1 MRSGI
6 IAVIAI
12 IYHCVLG
19 RRSDERSDVDQGT
32 LSPKDSTLE
41 GTSRRLYEQ
50 RVRLFCKRS
59 RQVQDH
65 SAYDKYEV
73 QKTRALLLKFLSQNI
88 ADAIFS
94 VRAKSM

>member
-1 MRSGI
+1 MDLKIVVMRIKGI
-6 IAVIAI
+6 
-12 IYHCVLG
+12 LKRG
-19 RRSDERSDVDQGT
+19 SLE
-32 LSPKDSTLE
+32 DSTPRQVPKE
-41 GTSRRLYEQ
+41 PKTK